1 VFEEHTYENILNRVL
16 ARVDNS
22 IDKREGS
29 VIYSAV
35 APVCAE
41 LAQAYIALNNLMD
54 CTFADTAPR
63 EYMIK
68 RAAERGLVPNP
79 ATLAKAIAV
88 FNIDVDIGS
97 RFSSEKFNWIV
108 SKKISAGRFYITCET
123 SGAAPNGERGSLI
136 PIEYINGL
144 ETAQIENIEIYGE
157 DEEDTEVFRQRYFSS
172 FESQAFG
179 GNKKDYYQK
188 VTTVE
193 GVGGCKVYRSVNSE
207 GVETGANVLLVITNS
222 EHGVANNTLVSKV
235 QELIDP
241 FQNQAGDG
249 LAPIGHI
256 CHVKAADGTS
266 INIDANIVYDTGF
279 SFQALQSHITKAVD
293 EYLHQLNL
301 TWDKN
306 DSLVVRISN
315 IESRILAIEG
325 VKDISDTKLNGTA
338 LNVVLDKNA
347 IAVRGRING

>member
-1 VFEEHTYENILNRVL
+1 MFEEHTYENILNRVL

-29 VIYSAV
+29 IIYSAV

-41 LAQAYIALNNLMD
+41 LAQAYIALNYLVD

-63 EYMIK
+63 EYLIK
-68 RAAERGLVPNP
+68 RAAERGLIPNS
-79 ATLAKAIAV
+79 ATFAKAIAV

-97 RFSSEKFNWIV
+97 RFSSTKFNWTV
-108 SKKISAGRFYITCET
+108 SKKISTGRFYMICET

-144 ETAQIENIEIYGE
+144 ETAQIESIEIYGE

-188 VTTVE
+188 VTTIE
-193 GVGGCKVYRSVNSE
+193 GVGGCKVYRAVNAE
-207 GVETGANVLLVITNS
+207 GVETGANVLVVITNA
-222 EHGVANNTLVSKV
+222 EHGVANSTLVSKI

-241 FQNQAGDG
+241 LQNQAGDG

-256 CHVKAADGTS
+256 CHVRTAEGVA
-266 INIDANIVYDTGF
+266 ININTNIVYDTGF

-301 TWDKN
+301 AWDKN

-325 VKDISDTKLNGTA
+325 VKDISDTKLNGVA
-338 LNVVLDKNA
+338 SNVILDKNA
-347 IAVRGRING
+347 IAVRGKING